1 MCSAMQFALAPSQS
15 RSQVLE
21 RLDDD
26 RVLKRLQAFGRTYHA
41 VILAPATSNTVAKC
55 VVGGRLPAIVFACDT
70 APELETEAR

>member
-1 MCSAMQFALAPSQS
+1 MQFALAPSQS
-15 RSQVLE
+15 RSQVPE

-41 VILAPATSNTVAKC
+41 VILAPARAKC